1 MPRAAMFRTVLCLV
15 LAALLAWG
23 AAASAQPPDVQ
34 LLSQALAVASN
45 AERFP
50 EGDPSA
56 ATVSLPDEWAE
67 SSPRHDGGVWYRVQ
81 FDPGRALDRNDLLGL
96 YVHRACSA
104 LDVYLN
110 GRRIHSGGRPGDP
123 MARDCHYPQLVTIP
137 GGLVLSQGNVLDLH
151 VRGHAL
157 ANVASRDR
165 AGGLSELRIGAHDAL
180 VGRYADAVFWNVSIV
195 KIVNLA
201 LATLGVVMVLLAWAN
216 RRDAPL
222 GYYGLMA
229 FGLALLSARHWWRAV
244 PLDNA
249 TVEFLVCLAF
259 TPVLALGVQ
268 FLLSYAG
275 VRSRMIETALL
286 AQCVVM
292 PVSLL
297 VAGPS
302 RLFATTSAWYLVLAL
317 ETFGAMLLH
326 LRISW
331 RDRRRDFVPMA
342 ITLAA
347 TSAVMLHELAVQ
359 RGWLPLPEAPRL
371 QVWLPLILLVF
382 GVRLLLQRAAAP
394 AAVPDMRYLI
404 DARVREVSAELER
417 THAEQAEARIE
428 EVTQK
433 ERKRIA
439 ADLHDDLGAKLLTIV
454 HTSES
459 ERIST
464 LAREAL
470 EEMRLSVRGLTG
482 KPVRLT
488 DALADWRAE
497 TVMRL
502 GQANV
507 EIDWKSPT
515 EDSDQ
520 VLAARVYV
528 QTTRILRESVNNIIK
543 HSGASHVK
551 VRCAIHHGNFG
562 INIQDNGKG
571 IPMELDGKL
580 DRGHGMTSMKQRAK
594 QMQGQCLV
602 ESGPGYGTVI
612 RLTLPLGPEA
622 PAAASR

>member
-1 MPRAAMFRTVLCLV
+1 MFRPALLRT
-15 LAALLAWG
+15 LARGALGALLAWSV
-23 AAASAQPPDVQ
+23 AALAAPPQTQVI
-34 LLSQALAVASN
+34 SEALAVVSS

-50 EGDPSA
+50 EGDPA
-56 ATVSLPDEWAE
+56 AIKVPLPDDWSEIN
-67 SSPRHDGGVWYRVQ
+67 PRHDGGVWYRVE
-81 FDPGRALDRNDLLGL
+81 FDPGRSLDRNDLLGL

-110 GRRIHSGGRPGDP
+110 GRRIHSGGRPTDP
-123 MARDCHYPQLVTIP
+123 LARDCHYPQLVSMP
-137 GGLVLSQGNVLDLH
+137 GGLVLSKGNVLDLH

-157 ANVASRDR
+157 PHVASRDR
-165 AGGLSELRIGAHDAL
+165 SGGLSALRIGAYDELAAHHAE
-180 VGRYADAVFWNVSIV
+180 AVFWNVTLV
-195 KIVNLA
+195 KVVNLA
-201 LATLGVVMVLLAWAN
+201 LATLGAVMVLLAWRQ
-216 RRDAPL
+216 RRDAPM
-222 GYYGLMA
+222 GYFGLMA
-229 FGLALLSARHWWRAV
+229 MGLALLSARHWWRAV
-244 PLDNA
+244 PLDNT
-249 TVEFLVCLAF
+249 TVEFLFCLAF
-259 TPVLALGVQ
+259 TPVLALAVQ

-275 VRSRMIETALL
+275 VRSRLIEAALL

-292 PVSLL
+292 PMSLL
-297 VAGPS
+297 LAGPS
-302 RLFATTSAWYLVLAL
+302 RLFSMTSAWYVVLAL
-317 ETFGAMLLH
+317 ETTGAMLLH

-331 RDRRRDFVPMA
+331 RDRRSDFWPMA
-342 ITLAA
+342 LALAA
-347 TSAVMLHELAVQ
+347 TSAVLLHELAVQ
-359 RGWLPLPEAPRL
+359 RGWLPMPGSPRL
-371 QVWLPLILLVF
+371 QLFMPLILLVF
-382 GVRLLLQRAAAP
+382 GTRLLLQRAGTAAP
-394 AAVPDMRYLI
+394 APDMRYVI
-404 DARVREVSAELER
+404 DAKVREVTAEIER
-417 THAEQAEARIE
+417 AHAEQAEARIE
-428 EVTQK
+428 QVTEK

-482 KPVRLT
+482 KPVRLG

-507 EIDWKSPT
+507 EIDWKSLA
-515 EDSDQ
+515 EDSEQ
-520 VLAARVYV
+520 VLPARAYV
-528 QTTRILRESVNNIIK
+528 QTTRILREAVNNIIK

-551 VRCAIHHGNFG
+551 VRCAIAGEQLG

-612 RLTLPLGPEA
+612 RLTLPLGPES
-622 PAAASR
+622 PAAAPR

>member
-1 MPRAAMFRTVLCLV
+1 MPCATLLRT
-15 LAALLAWG
+15 LARCALGALLAWG
-23 AAASAQPPDVQ
+23 CAAAATPPPTQ
-34 LLSQALAVASN
+34 LISQALAVASS

-50 EGDPSA
+50 EADPA
-56 ATVSLPDEWAE
+56 AIKVTLPDDWSETN
-67 SSPRHDGGVWYRVQ
+67 PRHEGGVWYRVE

-110 GRRIHSGGRPGDP
+110 GRRIHSGGRPGETLS
-123 MARDCHYPQLVTIP
+123 RDCHYPQLVSVP
-137 GGLVLSQGNVLDLH
+137 GGLVLSQGNVIDLH
-151 VRGHAL
+151 VRGYSLPH
-157 ANVASRDR
+157 VASRDR
-165 AGGLSELRIGAHDAL
+165 AGGVSALRVGAYDELAKRHAE
-180 VGRYADAVFWNVSIV
+180 AVFWNVTLV
-195 KIVNLA
+195 KVVNLA
-201 LATLGVVMVLLAWAN
+201 LATLGAVMVLLAWRN
-216 RRDAPL
+216 RRDAPM

-229 FGLALLSARHWWRAV
+229 LGFALLSARHWWRTV

-249 TVEFLVCLAF
+249 TVEFLFCLAF
-259 TPVLALGVQ
+259 TPVLALAVQ

-275 VRSRMIETALL
+275 VRSRMIEAAML

-292 PVSLL
+292 PMSLL
-297 VAGPS
+297 MAGPS
-302 RLFATTSAWYLVLAL
+302 RLFAMTSAWYVVLAL
-317 ETFGAMLLH
+317 EITGAMLLH

-331 RDRRRDFVPMA
+331 RDRRSEFWPMA
-342 ITLAA
+342 LTLAA
-347 TSAVMLHELAVQ
+347 TAGVMLHELAVQ

-371 QVWLPLILLVF
+371 QLFLPLILMAF
-382 GVRLLLQRAAAP
+382 GVRLLLQRAGATAA
-394 AAVPDMRYLI
+394 APDMRYAI
-404 DARVREVSAELER
+404 DARVREITAEIER
-417 THAEQAEARIE
+417 THAQQADARIE
-428 EVTQK
+428 QVTEK

-459 ERIST
+459 ERISS

-482 KPVRLT
+482 KPVRLA

-507 EIDWKSPT
+507 EIDWKSLA

-520 VLAARVYV
+520 VLPARAYV
-528 QTTRILRESVNNIIK
+528 QTTRILREAVNNIIK

-551 VRCAIHHGNFG
+551 VRCAITGEQFG

-612 RLTLPLGPEA
+612 RLTLPLGPES

>member
-1 MPRAAMFRTVLCLV
+1 MPRAALFRTVLCLV
-15 LAALLAWG
+15 LATLLAWG
-23 AAASAQPPDVQ
+23 AAASAQPPDMQ

-123 MARDCHYPQLVTIP
+123 LARDCHYPQLVTIP

-229 FGLALLSARHWWRAV
+229 FGVALLWARHWWRAV

-371 QVWLPLILLVF
+371 QVWLPLILLAF

-528 QTTRILRESVNNIIK
+528 QTTRILRESVNNISK

>member
-1 MPRAAMFRTVLCLV
+1 MNAVALLRLAMRMLC
-15 LAALLAWG
+15 AALVATAWPAV
-23 AAASAQPPDVQ
+23 AAPPPTQVFT
-34 LLSQALAVASN
+34 QALSVAGN
-45 AERFP
+45 GVRFP

-56 ATVSLPDEWAE
+56 ATVSLPDDWSETQ
-67 SSPRHDGGVWYRVQ
+67 PRHDGGVWYRVQ
-81 FDPGRALDRNDLLGL
+81 FDPGISLDRTDLLAL
-96 YVHRACSA
+96 YVARACST

-110 GRRIHSGGRPGDP
+110 GRRIHNGGLTADP
-123 MARDCHYPQLVTIP
+123 VARNCHYPQLVSIP

-151 VRGHAL
+151 VYGHAL
-157 ANVASRDR
+157 QRVAARER
-165 AGGLSELRIGAHDAL
+165 AGGLSELR
-180 VGRYADAVFWNVSIV
+180 VGPYDEMAELHASAQFWSVTMV
-195 KIVNLA
+195 KIVSLA
-201 LATLGVVMVLLAWAN
+201 LGMLGIVLVALARAN

-229 FGLALLSARHWWRAV
+229 IGWAMLSARHWWRDI

-249 TVEFLVCLAF
+249 TFEFLICLSF
-259 TPVLALGVQ
+259 TPILGLAVQ

-275 VRSRMIETALL
+275 VRSRVIEAVLL
-286 AQCVVM
+286 AQCIVLPM
-292 PVSLL
+292 SLL
-297 VAGPS
+297 LAGPA
-302 RLFATTSAWYLVLAL
+302 RLFSMATAWYLVLSVEAL
-317 ETFGAMLLH
+317 GAMVLH

-331 RDRRRDFVPMA
+331 RERRGDFWPMVVV
-342 ITLAA
+342 LAA
-347 TSAVMLHELAVQ
+347 AAVSLLGELAVQ
-359 RGWLPLPEAPRL
+359 RGWLDARHTL
-371 QVWLPLILLVF
+371 QAQYLLPLILIAF
-382 GVRLLLQRAAAP
+382 GVRLAAQRAGATP
-394 AAVPDMRYLI
+394 YTEISRYGI
-404 DARVREVSAELER
+404 DARVREITAEIER
-417 THAEQAEARIE
+417 NHAQLAEMRIE
-428 EVTQK
+428 QVTEK

-482 KPVRLT
+482 RPVRLS

-507 EIDWKSPT
+507 EIDWKSLA
-515 EDSDQ
+515 EDTDQ
-520 VLAARVYV
+520 VLPARGFV
-528 QTTRILRESVNNIIK
+528 QTTRILREAVSNIIK

-551 VRCAIHHGNFG
+551 VRCAISGMQFG
-562 INIQDNGKG
+562 LNIQDNGKG

-580 DRGHGMTSMKQRAK
+580 DRGHGMSSMKHRAK

-622 PAAASR
+622 PAAPSR